1 MLSLKGIN
9 EIVDKNYKSKYDKTT
24 SFIDNKIISKIF
36 IKDKSSLVCVK
47 AIRFII
53 GAYLELK
60 EPCRL
65 DIPDNIGYSL
75 DEESFREALENI
87 YINFAEDNK
96 TKNVLYPYCIFAS
109 NNQINKLYKNAKNI
123 ASKRFKYASFIMEAI
138 FLSSKNIAF
147 YLIYEA
153 SKKFKQVSV
162 RNKCRDMFYSI
173 SHKMNMTE
181 EEFADIIMPNFGFD
195 REGIR
200 IVKTDD
206 RIFRIILKDNFSID
220 IFDESKNK
228 AFKTLPKDFP
238 LDIKT
243 ELTTLK
249 TEAKKLIKMQTERLI
264 YVFMN
269 GRKWQFNNWRDL
281 FLYNPFM
288 KIFAVNLVWGIYDK
302 KDTLLNSFRYMEDG
316 TFNDINDEEIF
327 IKDDDIIGL
336 LSPIEVKKSII
347 EKWQKQILDY
357 EIEQPFNQL
366 STKTKTA
373 LIKEIPKLATVG
385 TVRNIANRFSMIRD
399 DVNGIVTR
407 GYVFYD
413 DYNDASIYIKLS
425 NVYYASNNN
434 DETEIEIK
442 FNEYAD
448 ERFKYVFYLI
458 LFSLLK

>member
-1 MLSLKGIN
+1 MLSLKEIN

-24 SFIDNKIISKIF
+24 SFIDNKIISNVLA
-36 IKDKSSLVCVK
+36 KDKNTVVCVK
-47 AIRFII
+47 VIRFIM

-60 EPCRL
+60 EPYRV
-65 DIPDNIGYSL
+65 DVVDEIGYSL
-75 DEESFREALENI
+75 DEESFRGALENI
-87 YINFAEDNK
+87 YINFSEDNK

-109 NNQINKLYKNAKNI
+109 NGQINKLYKKAKNI
-123 ASKRFKYASFIMEAI
+123 ASRRFKYASFIMEAI

-162 RNKCRDMFYSI
+162 RNKCRDMFYTI

-206 RIFRIILKDNFSID
+206 RIFRITLKDNFSIN
-220 IFDESKNK
+220 IFDENNNK
-228 AFKTLPKDFP
+228 ELKTFPKDFP
-238 LDIKT
+238 IDIKT
-243 ELTTLK
+243 VLTTLK
-249 TEAKKLIKMQTERLI
+249 TESKKLIKIQTERLI

-269 GRKWQFNNWRDL
+269 GRKWQFNNWKDL
-281 FLYNPFM
+281 FLYNPFIKM
-288 KIFAVNLVWGIYDK
+288 FAVNLVWAIYDK
-302 KDTLLNSFRYMEDG
+302 KNTLLNSFRYMEDG

-327 IKDDDIIGL
+327 IKDDAIIGL

-357 EIEQPFNQL
+357 EIEQPFEQL
-366 STKTKTA
+366 SAKTKTS
-373 LIKEIPKLATVG
+373 LIKKMPNVLTVG
-385 TVRNIANRFSMIRD
+385 TIKNIADKFSMIRD
-399 DVNGIVTR
+399 DVNGVVTK

-413 DYNDASIYIKLS
+413 DYNDDSIYIKLS

-448 ERFKYVFYLI
+448 ERFKYGFYLI
-458 LFSLLK
+458 LSSYLK

>member
-1 MLSLKGIN
+1 MLSLKEIN

-24 SFIDNKIISKIF
+24 SFIDNKIISNIF
-36 IKDKSSLVCVK
+36 IRDKNIVVSSKV
-47 AIRFII
+47 IRFII

-60 EPCRL
+60 ESCRI
-65 DIPDNIGYSL
+65 DIVDDIGYSL
-75 DEESFREALENI
+75 DEESFRGALEKI

-109 NNQINKLYKNAKNI
+109 NNQINKLYKKAKNI
-123 ASKRFKYASFIMEAI
+123 AGKRFKYACFIMEAI
-138 FLSSKNIAF
+138 FLSSKNIGF

-162 RNKCRDMFYSI
+162 RNKCRDIFYTI

-195 REGIR
+195 RDGKR

-206 RIFRIILKDNFSID
+206 RIFKITLKPNFSID
-220 IFDESKNK
+220 IFDETKNK
-228 AFKTLPKDFP
+228 QLKTFPKDFP
-238 LDIKT
+238 IDIKN
-243 ELTTLK
+243 ELNTLK
-249 TEAKKLIKMQTERLI
+249 TEAKKLIKIQTERLI

-288 KIFAVNLVWGIYDK
+288 KMFAVNLVWAIYDK
-302 KDTLLNSFRYMEDG
+302 KNTLLNSFRYMEDG

-327 IKDDDIIGL
+327 IENDAIIGL

-347 EKWQKQILDY
+347 EKWKKQIVDY
-357 EIEQPFNQL
+357 EIEQPFEEL

-373 LIKEIPKLATVG
+373 LIKNIPNVITVG
-385 TVRNIANRFSMIRD
+385 VVKNIANRLSMIRD
-399 DVNGIVTR
+399 DANSVITK
-407 GYVFYD
+407 GYFFYD

-448 ERFKYVFYLI
+448 ERFKYGFYLI
-458 LFSLLK
+458 LSSFMK

>member
-1 MLSLKGIN
+1 MLCLKEIN

-24 SFIDNKIISKIF
+24 SFIDNKIISNVLA
-36 IKDKSSLVCVK
+36 KDKNTVVCVK
-47 AIRFII
+47 VIRFIM

-60 EPCRL
+60 EPYRV
-65 DIPDNIGYSL
+65 DVVDEIGYSL
-75 DEESFREALENI
+75 DEESFRGALENI

-109 NNQINKLYKNAKNI
+109 NGQINKLYKNAKNI
-123 ASKRFKYASFIMEAI
+123 AGKRFKYASFIMEAI
-138 FLSSKNIAF
+138 FLSSKNIGF

-162 RNKCRDMFYSI
+162 RNKCRDMFYTI

-195 REGIR
+195 IDGIR
-200 IVKTDD
+200 IVKADD
-206 RIFRIILKDNFSID
+206 RIFRITLKDDFSIN
-220 IFDESKNK
+220 IFDETNNK
-228 AFKTLPKDFP
+228 ELKTFPKDFP
-238 LDIKT
+238 IDAKN
-243 ELTTLK
+243 ELSALK
-249 TEAKKLIKMQTERLI
+249 TEAKKILKIQIERLI

-269 GRKWQFNNWRDL
+269 GRKWQFNNWREL
-281 FLYNPFM
+281 FLYNTFM
-288 KIFAVNLVWGIYDK
+288 KKFAVGLVWGIYDK
-302 KDTLLNSFRYMEDG
+302 KNILLNSFRYMEDG
-316 TFNDINDEEIF
+316 SFNDINDEEIS
-327 IKDDDIIGL
+327 IKDNAIIGL
-336 LSPIEVKKSII
+336 LSPIEVKKSTI

-357 EIEQPFNQL
+357 EIEQPFEQL
-366 STKTKTA
+366 SAKTKTS
-373 LIKEIPKLATVG
+373 LIKKMPNVLTVG
-385 TVRNIANRFSMIRD
+385 TIKNIADKFSMIRD
-399 DVNGIVTR
+399 DVNGVVTK

-448 ERFKYVFYLI
+448 ERFKYGFYLI
-458 LFSLLK
+458 LSSYLK

>member
-1 MLSLKGIN
+1 MLSLKEIN
-9 EIVDKNYKSKYDKTT
+9 EIVEKSYKSKYDKTT
-24 SFIDNKIISKIF
+24 SFIDNKIISNVF
-36 IKDKSSLVCVK
+36 TKDKSSVVCVK
-47 AIRFII
+47 VIRFII

-60 EPCRL
+60 ESCSI
-65 DIPDNIGYSL
+65 DIVDEIGYSL
-75 DEESFREALENI
+75 DEESFREALEKI
-87 YINFAEDNK
+87 YINFAQDNK
-96 TKNVLYPYCIFAS
+96 TKNVIYPYCIFAS
-109 NNQINKLYKNAKNI
+109 NSQINKLYKNAKNI
-123 ASKRFKYASFIMEAI
+123 ASKRFKYACFIMEAI
-138 FLSSKNIAF
+138 FLSSNNIAF

-162 RNKCRDMFYSI
+162 RNKCRDMFYTI

-200 IVKTDD
+200 IIKKDD
-206 RIFRIILKDNFSID
+206 RIFRITLKDNFSID

-228 AFKTLPKDFP
+228 QLKTFPKDFP
-238 LDIKT
+238 IEAKN
-243 ELTTLK
+243 ELSALK
-249 TEAKKLIKMQTERLI
+249 TEAKKILKIQTERLI

-269 GRKWQFNNWRDL
+269 GRKWRFNNWREL

-288 KIFAVNLVWGIYDK
+288 KMFAVNLVWAIYDK
-302 KDTLLNSFRYMEDG
+302 KNTLLNGFRYMEDG

-327 IKDDDIIGL
+327 IKDDAIIGL
-336 LSPIEVKKSII
+336 LSPVEVKKSII

-357 EIEQPFNQL
+357 EIEQPFEQL
-366 STKTKTA
+366 SRKTKNA
-373 LIKEIPKLATVG
+373 LIKNMPKVLTVG
-385 TVRNIANRFSMIRD
+385 VVKNIANKFSMIRD
-399 DVNGIVTR
+399 DVNGIVTK

-448 ERFKYVFYLI
+448 ERFKYSFYLI
-458 LFSLLK
+458 LSSLLK

>member
-1 MLSLKGIN
+1 MLSLKEIN

-24 SFIDNKIISKIF
+24 SFIDNKIISNVLS
-36 IKDKSSLVCVK
+36 KDKNTLVCVK
-47 AIRFII
+47 VIRFIM

-60 EPCRL
+60 EPYRV
-65 DIPDNIGYSL
+65 DVVDEIGYSL
-75 DEESFREALENI
+75 DEESFRGALENI
-87 YINFAEDNK
+87 YINFSEDNK

-109 NNQINKLYKNAKNI
+109 NGQVNKLYKKAKNI
-123 ASKRFKYASFIMEAI
+123 SSRRFKYASFIMEAI

-153 SKKFKQVSV
+153 SKKFKQISI

-206 RIFRIILKDNFSID
+206 RIFRITLKDNFSIN
-220 IFDESKNK
+220 IFDENNNK
-228 AFKTLPKDFP
+228 ELKTFPKDFP
-238 LDIKT
+238 IDIKT

-249 TEAKKLIKMQTERLI
+249 TESKKLIKIQTERLI

-269 GRKWQFNNWRDL
+269 GRKWQFNNWKDL
-281 FLYNPFM
+281 FLYNPFIKM
-288 KIFAVNLVWGIYDK
+288 FAVNLVWAIYDK
-302 KDTLLNSFRYMEDG
+302 KNTLLNSFRYMEDG

-327 IKDDDIIGL
+327 IKDDAIIGL

-357 EIEQPFNQL
+357 EIEQPFEQL
-366 STKTKTA
+366 SAKTKTS
-373 LIKEIPKLATVG
+373 LIKKMPNVLTVG
-385 TVRNIANRFSMIRD
+385 TIKNIADKFSMIRD
-399 DVNGIVTR
+399 DVNGVVTK

-448 ERFKYVFYLI
+448 ERFKYGFYLI
-458 LFSLLK
+458 LSSYLK

>member
-1 MLSLKGIN
+1 MLSLKEIN
-9 EIVDKNYKSKYDKTT
+9 EIVEKNYKLKYDKTT
-24 SFIDNKIISKIF
+24 SFIDNKIISNVF
-36 IKDKSSLVCVK
+36 TKDKSSVVCVK
-47 AIRFII
+47 VIRFII

-60 EPCRL
+60 EACRL
-65 DIPDNIGYSL
+65 DIVDEIGSSL
-75 DEESFREALENI
+75 DKESLRYALEKI

-109 NNQINKLYKNAKNI
+109 NTQINKLYKNAKNI
-123 ASKRFKYASFIMEAI
+123 ASKRFKYACFIMEAM
-138 FLSSKNIAF
+138 FLSSKNIGI

-162 RNKCRDMFYSI
+162 RNKCRDMFYTI

-200 IVKTDD
+200 IVKTDN
-206 RIFRIILKDNFSID
+206 RIFRITLKDNFSVD

-228 AFKTLPKDFP
+228 ELKTLPKDFP
-238 LDIKT
+238 IDIKT
-243 ELTTLK
+243 ELTSLK
-249 TEAKKLIKMQTERLI
+249 TEAKKLIKIQTERLI

-281 FLYNPFM
+281 FIYNPFM
-288 KIFAVNLVWGIYDK
+288 KMFAVNLVWAVFDEK
-302 KDTLLNSFRYMEDG
+302 NTLLNSFRYMEDG
-316 TFNDINDEEIF
+316 SFNDINDEEIF
-327 IKDDDIIGL
+327 IKDDAIISL

-347 EKWQKQILDY
+347 EKWKKQILDY
-357 EIEQPFNQL
+357 EIEQPFEEL
-366 STKTKTA
+366 STKTKNA
-373 LIKEIPKLATVG
+373 LIKNIPKVLTVG
-385 TVRNIANRFSMIRD
+385 TVKNIANKFSMIRD
-399 DVNGIVTR
+399 DVNGVVTR

-413 DYNDASIYIKLS
+413 DYNDASIYMKLS

-448 ERFKYVFYLI
+448 ERFKYGFYLI
-458 LFSLLK
+458 LSSLLK

>member
-1 MLSLKGIN
+1 MLSLKEIN
-9 EIVDKNYKSKYDKTT
+9 EIVDKNYKSKYDKIT
-24 SFIDNKIISKIF
+24 SFIDNKIISNVF
-36 IKDKSSLVCVK
+36 TKDKSSFVCVK

-60 EPCRL
+60 ESCRI
-65 DIPDNIGYSL
+65 DIVDNIGYSL
-75 DEESFREALENI
+75 DEESFRGALENI

-109 NNQINKLYKNAKNI
+109 NNQINKLYKKAKNI

-138 FLSSKNIAF
+138 FLSSKNIGF

-162 RNKCRDMFYSI
+162 RNKCRDMFYTI
-173 SHKMNMTE
+173 SHKMNMIE

-206 RIFRIILKDNFSID
+206 RIFRITLKDNFSID

-228 AFKTLPKDFP
+228 QLKTFTKDFP
-238 LDIKT
+238 VDAKN
-243 ELTTLK
+243 ELSALK
-249 TEAKKLIKMQTERLI
+249 TEAKKILKIQTERLI
-264 YVFMN
+264 YIFMN
-269 GRKWQFNNWRDL
+269 GRKLQFNNWKDL

-288 KIFAVNLVWGIYDK
+288 KMFAVNLVWAIYDK
-302 KDTLLNSFRYMEDG
+302 KNTLLNGFRYMEDG

-327 IKDDDIIGL
+327 IKDDAIIGL
-336 LSPIEVKKSII
+336 LSPVEVKKSTI

-357 EIEQPFNQL
+357 EIEQPFEQL
-366 STKTKTA
+366 SRKTKNA
-373 LIKEIPKLATVG
+373 LIKNMPKVLTVG
-385 TVRNIANRFSMIRD
+385 VVKNIANKFSMIRD
-399 DVNGIVTR
+399 DVNGIVTK

-448 ERFKYVFYLI
+448 ERFQYGFYLI
-458 LFSLLK
+458 LSSLLK